1 MDNKSGRTD
10 KKAKKNTLQ
19 DTSKNITRIKGNDN
33 SQENKTDNN
42 INNCKG

>member
-19 DTSKNITRIKGNDN
+19 DTSKNITRIKGTDN
-33 SQENKTDNN
+33 SQKNKTDNKI
-42 INNCKG
+42 INSK